1 MHPLEKMIGEGEH
14 VRQDFKY
21 LLSDARKIARSLAAF
36 ANTEGG
42 RLLVGVK
49 DNGRID
55 GLKHREEEAYV
66 VEAAAHVFCRPA
78 VHYTTR
84 YWEYEGKVV
93 LEVQVP
99 KSTKAPHSA
108 PDESGKR
115 LCYIR
120 KGDEN
125 KVASELETTVLKMT
139 HSARPLHFTLDNKHR
154 RLLQVL
160 GTQTEHKEFDIA
172 ELSRLSL
179 MTRKE
184 CIRALAGLIAGGT
197 IQTSK

>member
-21 LLSDARKIARSLAAF
+21 FLGDARKIARSLAAF

-49 DNGRID
+49 DNGKIV
-55 GLKHREEEAYV
+55 GLKHREEEACV

-78 VHYTTR
+78 VQYTTR
-84 YWEYEGKVV
+84 HWEHEGKVV
-93 LEVQVP
+93 MEIQVA
-99 KSTKAPHSA
+99 KSTKAP
-108 PDESGKR
+108 
-115 LCYIR
+115 
-120 KGDEN
+120 
-125 KVASELETTVLKMT
+125 
-139 HSARPLHFTLDNKHR
+139 HSARPLHFTLDNNLR

-160 GTQTEHKEFDIA
+160 GTQTEYKDFDIA

-179 MTRKE
+179 MTRRE
-184 CIRALAGLIAGGT
+184 CIVALAGLIASGT
-197 IQTSK
+197 IQTSR